1 MLTHASVV
9 VENAMYEDVALDEG
23 SPRQGRGRSGDR
35 PDQAGVIFE
44 CRVLRRTPG
53 RLRTRVTT

>member
-9 VENAMYEDVALDEG
+9 VENASTRMSPLMRAVRGKEEG
-23 SPRQGRGRSGDR
+23 GLVTA

-44 CRVLRRTPG
+44 CRVSRRTPG